1 MILTLKKINYYIM
14 EYYLCVL
21 DFEATCWN
29 DNSVS
34 KEQMEIIE
42 FPSVIYKIDEINS
55 TQTFVSE
62 FAKYVKPTLNSKL
75 SAFCTEL
82 TGIQQS
88 TVDAAETIDKVYA
101 QHIKWLNTNIPMGAE
116 LVFATAGKWD
126 LLTQLPREIK
136 NKKLKKSK
144 LYSKVIDVKTE
155 FEYFYQMKAGG
166 MTGMLDKL
174 GMELE
179 GRHHSGIDDTRNIAK
194 IILHIIKSGHK
205 FSELTF
211 LHPSV

>member
-1 MILTLKKINYYIM
+1 M

-29 DNSVS
+29 DDSVS

-42 FPSVIYKIDEINS
+42 FPSVLYKINEVNS

-62 FAKYVKPTLNSKL
+62 FAKYVKPTLNPKL

-88 TVDAAETIDKVYA
+88 TVDLAETIDKVYS
-101 QHIKWLNTNIPMGAE
+101 QHIQWLTSNVPVGSE
-116 LVFATAGKWD
+116 LVFATCGKWD

-136 NKKLKKSK
+136 NKKLKKSSF
-144 LYSKVIDVKTE
+144 YSKVIDVKTE
-155 FEYFYQMKAGG
+155 FEYFYKTKAGG

-174 GMELE
+174 GMKLE

-194 IILHIIKSGHK
+194 IILHLIKSGHK
-205 FSELTF
+205 FNDLFF
-211 LHPSV
+211 LYPR